1 MKTKLILIALVAILM
16 SCQKEAQSSKTS
28 GNYKV
33 EFLFEVDGCKIYRFY
48 DGRTVYFSD
57 CRGKIDE
64 QHTTRTKNSNT
75 THRVETLNSGR

>member
-1 MKTKLILIALVAILM
+1 MKKIILIALATILI
-16 SCQKEAQSSKTS
+16 SCEKAAQSTKES

-64 QHTTRTKNSNT
+64 EHTVKSGSTYT
-75 THRVETLNSGR
+75 THRSETLNSGR